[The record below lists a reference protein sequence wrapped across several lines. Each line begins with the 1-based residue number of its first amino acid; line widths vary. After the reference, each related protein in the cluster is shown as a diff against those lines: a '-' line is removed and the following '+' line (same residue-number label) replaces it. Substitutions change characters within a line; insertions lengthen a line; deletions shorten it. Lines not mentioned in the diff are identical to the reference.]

1 MGGQQGSKRPGGLQ
15 LRGVVG
21 QGKAML
27 LIALWECRE
36 KVQREGTVSI
46 SRCSE
51 LDAQSLREGLGL
63 RKVGRFK
70 TSFIQVVKSRG
81 Y

>member
-1 MGGQQGSKRPGGLQ
+1 MLKKEKTWYSRVLVFSSYVWITPAWDSMGGQQGSKRPGGLQ

-51 LDAQSLREGLGL
+51 FS
-63 RKVGRFK
+63 
-70 TSFIQVVKSRG
+70 